1 MMKKNISLI
10 LGIILVFIII
20 GIWVLSFVHMPYN
33 PNEMNISNRFLRP
46 GFDSDYILGTDN
58 FGRDILSRI
67 MYGSR
72 NVLLVALVS
81 VTLGSL
87 VGIFLGALAAILKG
101 LTEKII
107 MRIMDGLMAF
117 PGILLA
123 MMLVAVLERGIKG
136 SIAAISIFM
145 VPVFSRLVYSMI
157 LDTENLLYIKAA
169 KSYGSSK
176 GQIFFKH
183 YIPAMLPRLVTQ
195 FSSSMGS
202 AVMIET
208 SLSFLGLGI
217 QPPFA
222 SWGLM
227 LSEARQ
233 FFLVT
238 LIFLIIGKK
247 YDTIY
252 SNAKIISKPNFQ
264 FVKDI
269 IKVGFPPCVQV
280 GIHALISIIV
290 TRILSVFGPMAIAV
304 QSIGSQIESVTW
316 MTTEGFSA
324 AISAFVGQNYGAGKI
339 KRIKEGYK
347 KGIQIVGGIGLFATI
362 LLIFAAEP
370 LFTIFTPDD
379 LLAIKEGIVYLRI
392 LGLSQF
398 LMAIEIGTTGAFN
411 GLGKTIYPT
420 ANGIVLNVLRIPA
433 ALALSKTALGLSG
446 VWWAISISSN
456 LKGLVLFVLFYF
468 YRKHFEE
475 INKRLG

>member
-72 NVLLVALVS
+72 NVLFVALVS

-233 FFLVT
+233 FFLVYPY
-238 LIFLIIGKK
+238 LAVAPGIAIIITVLGFNLMG
-247 YDTIY
+247 DGL
-252 SNAKIISKPNFQ
+252 N
-264 FVKDI
+264 DI
-269 IKVGFPPCVQV
+269 
-280 GIHALISIIV
+280 LIS
-290 TRILSVFGPMAIAV
+290 R
-304 QSIGSQIESVTW
+304 
-316 MTTEGFSA
+316 
-324 AISAFVGQNYGAGKI
+324 
-339 KRIKEGYK
+339 R
-347 KGIQIVGGIGLFATI
+347 
-362 LLIFAAEP
+362 
-370 LFTIFTPDD
+370 
-379 LLAIKEGIVYLRI
+379 
-392 LGLSQF
+392 
-398 LMAIEIGTTGAFN
+398 
-411 GLGKTIYPT
+411 
-420 ANGIVLNVLRIPA
+420 
-433 ALALSKTALGLSG
+433 
-446 VWWAISISSN
+446 SN
-456 LKGLVLFVLFYF
+456 D
-468 YRKHFEE
+468 E
-475 INKRLG
+475 